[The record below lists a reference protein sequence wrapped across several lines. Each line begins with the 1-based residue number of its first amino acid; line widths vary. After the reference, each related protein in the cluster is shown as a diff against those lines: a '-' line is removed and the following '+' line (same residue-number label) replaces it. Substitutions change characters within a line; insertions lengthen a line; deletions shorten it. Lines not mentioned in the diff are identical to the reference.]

1 MQATLIN
8 CTLDKLENFQLGLAN
23 FSFDSCLKKGRA
35 IATWI
40 LVVCAPL
47 VLMCRSSLP
56 FLFLSS
62 SCFFVSVFSLQQV
75 SLLMT
80 MLLLFRG
87 LWKAMNK
94 LSLREQKVFPLSL
107 VAVLLFLCSF
117 VKHSF
122 GPVST
127 ATQSSFTFSILAC
140 FSFFSF
146 SFIAYFATYLRNS
159 FIFLRLRL

>member
-107 VAVLLFLCSF
+107 VAVLLFCALL
-117 VKHSF
+117 
-122 GPVST
+122 
-127 ATQSSFTFSILAC
+127 SSIHLVLSQLQ
-140 FSFFSF
+140 
-146 SFIAYFATYLRNS
+146 LRVPLP
-159 FIFLRLRL
+159 FPF